1 MGYGLMKFAFL
12 FPGQGSQFVGMAKEL
27 YENNSTA
34 KDFYTI
40 ANDILEIEID
50 KISFEGPDET
60 LKQTQFTQPAI
71 FIHSVIVTTLLEE
84 KGIVPSA
91 VAGHSLGE
99 FSALVSA
106 KVLSFEDALS
116 VVKVRANEM
125 AKAGENNPGSMA
137 AILGASE
144 DQINEICSQEG
155 VVIPANL
162 NASGQVVISGEV
174 SAVEN
179 AINTAKSIGI
189 RRALPLNVSGA
200 FHSPLMTPAREP
212 LSKVLNSV
220 NFNDAIIP
228 VYQNVNANPVQ
239 SADEIKENILKQL
252 ENPVRWS
259 DIIINMNNDNFTTF
273 IEVGPG
279 KVLSGLNRRII
290 ENHQSTS
297 IGTLE
302 QIESYA

>member
-1 MGYGLMKFAFL
+1 MKFAFL